1 MKNLVLLVAFF
12 VAGTFTSAVFAQSSA
27 QDYASRMNRGGF
39 FRHDRSWGGAEVI
52 YRSSGMATQADAM
65 RWWMNSPPHR
75 RLIQSGQITDIACV
89 GNVCVGRS
97 GGGSAV
103 NYAPAMNNIVS
114 AGEAP
119 IVYTSND
126 GGYVASEGVTTGGV
140 ATVSDPP
147 MGCDSCGSG
156 TNSGGGSRRGI
167 LRRVFRR

>member
-1 MKNLVLLVAFF
+1 MKNFVMLFVFF
-12 VAGTFTSAVFAQSSA
+12 VAGAFTSVVFAQSSA

-52 YRSSGMATQADAM
+52 YQSSGVATQADAM

-97 GGGSAV
+97 GGGNSYISPGV
-103 NYAPAMNNIVS
+103 TNVVS
-114 AGEAP
+114 NGETP
-119 IVYTSND
+119 IVYTSNN
-126 GGYVASEGVTTGGV
+126 GGYITSDTGGV
-140 ATVSDPP
+140 ATVDAGT
-147 MGCDSCGSG
+147 MGCDSCGSSNYS
-156 TNSGGGSRRGI
+156 TSRRGI

>member
-1 MKNLVLLVAFF
+1 MKNLVLLMVFF
-12 VAGTFTSAVFAQSSA
+12 VAGTFTSAAFAQSSA

-39 FRHDRSWGGAEVI
+39 FRHDRGWGGAEVI

-97 GGGSAV
+97 GGGGSYATYPTVSNAV
-103 NYAPAMNNIVS
+103 A
-114 AGEAP
+114 AGETP
-119 IVYTSND
+119 IVYTSDTGN
-126 GGYVASEGVTTGGV
+126 YVTSDAGGV
-140 ATVSDPP
+140 ATVEAGT
-147 MGCDSCGSG
+147 MGCDSCNSG
-156 TNSGGGSRRGI
+156 TNFGGGSRRGI